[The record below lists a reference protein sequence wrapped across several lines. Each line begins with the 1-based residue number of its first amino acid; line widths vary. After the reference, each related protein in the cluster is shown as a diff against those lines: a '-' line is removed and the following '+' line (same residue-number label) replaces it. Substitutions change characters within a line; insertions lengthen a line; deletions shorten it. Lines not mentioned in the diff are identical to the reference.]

1 MYRRAIS
8 RTPKR
13 RGSTHT
19 CLPPGGER
27 DTDPARSGDGPAC
40 KDMSMLFML
49 TRPVGTGTDHMWSTP
64 RCAHHRLGTRRQTR
78 CAPPRPPGSAVP
90 VTGPAREFK
99 PHTIGDEPTSNGMFG
114 IGMPQTPSHRG
125 RTSGNGGR
133 CSHRPPRPNCRQ
145 AAGSTLSAPGNAC
158 PGGCLSTGLTDC

>member
-1 MYRRAIS
+1 MSNGIR
-8 RTPKR
+8 PR
-13 RGSTHT
+13 RGALPLSAARRGGESHQPDPEETGIDPIRASRQEENET
-19 CLPPGGER
+19 QTPPG
-27 DTDPARSGDGPAC
+27 A
-40 KDMSMLFML
+40 
-49 TRPVGTGTDHMWSTP
+49 GTDHIWSTP

-99 PHTIGDEPTSNGMFG
+99 PHTTGDEPTSSGVFG